1 MKRHIPILSIWA
13 IALAGFL
20 VAQFNFHLGIIGVA
34 IVFFALAF
42 VPGFLVF
49 NFFERSDFSLLDI
62 YLLSLALGLS
72 IFMVIGVPLFLIKA
86 SLNVVIL
93 LIFILNSCLLLLNFI
108 FMSKRKVEPRKRE
121 SEPLSVYVLIGLF
134 TVVALVLGSFRGW
147 GEDWDYYTYIT
158 MVRRLVS
165 RGVIDN
171 YPCAYANEIADPIHG
186 FSVWALL
193 WATVA
198 KGVSVDPVYL
208 YVNSAFLTVPAC
220 LCAFYFAGKAL
231 FSKSVA
237 RASLFCYAVFH
248 LFGMGMILL
257 GRSSFYTD
265 DPSWLI
271 FFPTVLGTA
280 IRFVDDGRKSWL
292 VLLALFGAG
301 IWLLHP
307 LWGMLTFISVGL
319 GVVGNLFVKT
329 PISKVDKIAIGTG
342 LLIFFFPVLYAFFK
356 LLGATVPNFELPSP
370 KGGVLFLGV
379 PLILFSPWLYRRL
392 RAIHRAT
399 IFRRW
404 ISLTI
409 ALLGVSVPFV
419 ILRLYLISK
428 ANGDAVLSSPY
439 KFFVSGALF
448 VLSPFNFTYTAP
460 DMTLFPFSLL
470 GLFAIPL
477 LIKMRNGNRWKADFI
492 LGGLFVIPL
501 IALHPYLAYW
511 FSKWAHIAYLRRA
524 LRLSAMFASLS
535 AGLVVVWL
543 AEKFALGKRVLVEAI
558 VLLALACAVWAYP
571 YSPPYFERAF
581 DKAVFVI
588 SKAPSRGLF
597 WHPEYDIYKA
607 HSANWDTERFDEIL
621 SSVKNGETVFS
632 DRFTSY
638 RLTAYCDVY
647 VVCRFKPSQSV
658 RDQMKR
664 EEDQARFFA
673 ERNNKSRCQILKK
686 YNARWVLL
694 NLDADYR
701 VRDYYLGDPWTA
713 QELEADKERFSVVYR
728 GDNWILF
735 RAESACW

>member
-1 MKRHIPILSIWA
+1 MKRHFSILSIWA

-20 VAQFNFHLGIIGVA
+20 IAQFNFHLGIIGIA

-49 NFFERSDFSLLDI
+49 NLFERSDFSFLDI
-62 YLLSLALGLS
+62 YLLSLVLGLS
-72 IFMVIGVPLFLIKA
+72 IFMVIGVPVFLIKA
-86 SLNVVIL
+86 SLKVVIL

-108 FMSKRKVEPRKRE
+108 FMSKRKVETRE
-121 SEPLSVYVLIGLF
+121 REAEPIIVYLLVGLF

-165 RGVIDN
+165 RGIIDN

-186 FSVWALL
+186 FNVWALL

-198 KGVSVDPVYL
+198 KGASVDPIFL

-271 FFPTVLGTA
+271 FFPTLLGTA

-307 LWGMLTFISVGL
+307 LWGMLTFISLGL

-329 PISKVDKIAIGTG
+329 PISKADKMAVGTG
-342 LLIFFFPVLYAFFK
+342 LIIFFFPVVYAFFR
-356 LLGATVPNFELPSP
+356 LLEAGVPDFELPSP
-370 KGGVLFLGV
+370 KGSVLFLGV
-379 PLILFSPWLYRRL
+379 PLILFSPWLYKKL
-392 RAIHRAT
+392 RASYRDT
-399 IFRRW
+399 IFRR
-404 ISLTI
+404 IFLAIVSLMV
-409 ALLGVSVPFV
+409 ALPFV
-419 ILRLYLISK
+419 ILRFYLISK
-428 ANGDAVLSSPY
+428 ASGDAVLSSPY

-477 LIKMRNGNRWKADFI
+477 LIKMRNENRWKADFT
-492 LGGLFVIPL
+492 LLGLFVIPL

-535 AGLVVVWL
+535 AGLVVAWL
-543 AEKFALGKRVLVEAI
+543 AGKFALRKRALVEVI
-558 VLLALACAVWAYP
+558 VFLVLACAVWAYP
-571 YSPPYFERAF
+571 YSPPYFQRAF

-588 SKAPSRGLF
+588 SNSPSQGLF
-597 WHPEYDIYKA
+597 WHPEYDIYKRRHA
-607 HSANWDTERFDEIL
+607 SWDTERFDEIL
-621 SSVKNGETVFS
+621 SSVNNGDTIFS

-638 RLTAYCDVY
+638 RLTAYRDVY

-673 ERNNKSRCQILKK
+673 EKNNEGRCQILKK
-686 YNARWVLL
+686 YDARWVLL
-694 NLDADYR
+694 NLDSDYR

-713 QELEADKERFSVVYR
+713 RELEADKERFSVVKR
-728 GDNWILF
+728 VDNWILF